1 MILAVT
7 ARERPVDRGRREG
20 ADLRRVVAVEL
31 RQARVSHNLSLTAV
45 AAAVGCS
52 ASQLSRLERGSS
64 NLSIERIAT
73 IAAVLGLRASLRLY
87 PVGQPIRDRAQ
98 LQLLDRLRRRVNP
111 SLEWRSE
118 VAIPIPGDLRAWDA
132 AISGPGWTV
141 AVDAET
147 RIVDVQALERRISL
161 KRRDSG
167 IDKVILLLSETRTNR
182 AVVGAAGAGLQPGS
196 IPAREALVALRLGH
210 EPRGSAVVL
219 R

>member
-20 ADLRRVVAVEL
+20 AELRRVVAVEL
-31 RQARVSHNLSLTAV
+31 RQARASHNLSLTAV

-98 LQLLDRLRRRVNP
+98 LQLLDRLRGRVNP
-111 SLEWRSE
+111 NLEWRSE

-141 AVDAET
+141 AVEAET

-182 AVVGAAGAGLQPGS
+182 AVVGAAGAGLLPGS
-196 IPAREALVALRLGH
+196 IPAREALVALGLGH

-219 R
+219 L